1 MGSWFAIKHSSG
13 ELLSLK
19 MAVIIHDNPREI
31 EWLIS
36 PAKPVPVK
44 GKTPQE
50 VAHHLSRKVLLLK
63 DHPDFESVK
72 WPLNERDFW

>member
-1 MGSWFAIKHSSG
+1 MTNYWAIKHSSG
-13 ELLSLK
+13 ELLSLD

-36 PAKPVPVK
+36 PAKSVPLN

-50 VAHHLSRKVLLLK
+50 VAHYLGRRVLLLK
-63 DHPDFESVK
+63 DHPDMASVQ
-72 WPLNERDFW
+72 WPLDKRYFW